1 MPSTA
6 WRSGPLTRLL
16 RPALA
21 AVLAAGIA
29 AAAMAQATIVDVVL
43 PDLSPLAREGQV
55 LFGTDCSGC
64 HGENGSGSEK
74 GPPLIHPIY
83 EPSHHADMAFVMA
96 IRNGTRAHHWPFGDM
111 PPVEGLNPSQ
121 IQAIITFVR
130 EVQVANGIE

>member
-6 WRSGPLTRLL
+6 WRSGPLTRFL

-21 AVLAAGIA
+21 AVLAAGVA

-55 LFGTDCSGC
+55 LFGANCSGC